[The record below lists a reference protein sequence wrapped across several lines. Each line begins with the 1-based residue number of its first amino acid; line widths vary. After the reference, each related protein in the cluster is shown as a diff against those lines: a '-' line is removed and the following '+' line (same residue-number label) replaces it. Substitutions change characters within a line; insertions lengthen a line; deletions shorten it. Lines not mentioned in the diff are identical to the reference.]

1 MSLAD
6 PVVNIIGWCY
16 HVVDLHYSCYNEF
29 YSVDK
34 LTCENITGRHC
45 IPHII
50 CQIPPALSFLW
61 TENTQHC
68 AADTKLTRYKKT
80 CQFASILQ
88 CCTVTPQ
95 KCIWTFKSNLKCMN
109 VIAIDDILYLTKL
122 HLPTNYAKDFI
133 QKPFLWLLLTSWP
146 QDFHTFKFKYYISYI

>member
-34 LTCENITGRHC
+34 ITCENITGRHC

-68 AADTKLTRYKKT
+68 AADTKLTRYKKH
-80 CQFASILQ
+80 
-88 CCTVTPQ
+88 V
-95 KCIWTFKSNLKCMN
+95 NLLPFYNAVRWPPKN
-109 VIAIDDILYLTKL
+109 VFG
-122 HLPTNYAKDFI
+122 HLSQT
-133 QKPFLWLLLTSWP
+133 
-146 QDFHTFKFKYYISYI
+146 